1 MLLKMLTAEELIKE
15 GFSVERAFQ
24 IEAKYKMLQY
34 LRKQRGETEHRD
46 VKKEMLAQFGLVEF
60 KRNENELVYDWLCNP
75 YAEYEYAMGAPNGY
89 LSDFN
94 Y

>member
-1 MLLKMLTAEELIKE
+1 MLTAEDLIEE

-34 LRKQRGETEHRD
+34 LRKQRSEIEQGN
-46 VKKEMLAQFGLVEF
+46 VKKDMLAQFGLVEF
-60 KRNENELVYDWLCNP
+60 KRNENDLVYDWLCNP
-75 YAEYEYAMGAPNGY
+75 YAEYEYAMGAPNEY